1 MATYYKYAEQD
12 ADSQINWGEIGKN
25 LSDTL
30 AEANKLREDKK
41 AAIDEA
47 TRAYSNT
54 LANAPQGENGLV
66 NQKTL
71 DFANNAT
78 EMMLMQERLLKSGQ
92 MKFKD
97 YAIVRQ
103 NLLDSTDQAFGLSKE
118 YQDEYKIKME
128 RMQSNDP
135 ATASAALEQWQME
148 QLEGYANLQNMNF
161 YIDPTTGSVSMAKV
175 LKKEVN
181 GQMVDVMDED
191 PNNYVSVNTARNRLK
206 TYYNK
211 YDVESSLKDA
221 ANLLGTNIESIR
233 KAGGAFRAGEIIT
246 TTDPTKKKDVDG
258 AINLYNEAEKNF
270 ISSRLANRF
279 NMASVLTDHANFDP
293 VTGKAYTFTYNPN
306 EQASNVILLKNV
318 SGKDEIAEDGKYFKE
333 QYGVAEKYMQ
343 QQLRSMLDREVKR
356 DTYTEPS
363 NYAPEYILNR
373 NEAKGQEIQKKK
385 DAANMLGNLYY
396 GTPEQIKASIAYFQG
411 TDPTI
416 KGIVRGND
424 RIIVER
430 QTKNEKGIVTGTT
443 YEEIP
448 IKVGGRTLSQKE
460 FIQAA
465 SPNLAKI
472 NDIFTG
478 LEQGSYVEGKPLSN
492 YANTIRG
499 RDVSAEENVAKKSTE
514 KKKITGATK
523 EDPLGLGI

>member
-293 VTGKAYTFTYNPN
+293 VTGKAYTFTYNPD

-356 DTYTEPS
+356 DTYTEPYRESSSSGSGSGSGSKKYDKFGINVYEQS
-363 NYAPEYILNR
+363 NNALRTGNVQNIDQQRYKVKWGQDKEGKNYISFVEKKYDDDLGEYIVP
-373 NEAKGQEIQKKK
+373 EGAKWQVAYKADQVAQLLKGVNGK
-385 DAANMLGNLYY
+385 DEVPSTLYHRGKDDYKNLRGDYLP
-396 GTPEQIKASIAYFQG
+396 GTYDVNNYKISPYSS
-411 TDPTI
+411 
-416 KGIVRGND
+416 N
-424 RIIVER
+424 
-430 QTKNEKGIVTGTT
+430 NTG
-443 YEEIP
+443 
-448 IKVGGRTLSQKE
+448 GG
-460 FIQAA
+460 
-465 SPNLAKI
+465 
-472 NDIFTG
+472 
-478 LEQGSYVEGKPLSN
+478 SN
-492 YANTIRG
+492 
-499 RDVSAEENVAKKSTE
+499 
-514 KKKITGATK
+514 TGAAQSGGK
-523 EDPLGLGI
+523 AR